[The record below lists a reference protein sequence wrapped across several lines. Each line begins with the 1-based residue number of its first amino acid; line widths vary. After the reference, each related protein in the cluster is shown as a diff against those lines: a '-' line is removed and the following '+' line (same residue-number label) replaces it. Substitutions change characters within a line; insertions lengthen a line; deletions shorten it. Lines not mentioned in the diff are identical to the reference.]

1 MRKLKNV
8 KLFESF
14 DQEEEIPF
22 FFPRPVTIMGKVYSN
37 THELEKDYDLG
48 GIMNTE
54 DGLRFMC
61 TNKPEGL
68 TLDELVAFL
77 NQEEEEEEDFNQEEE
92 EDM

>member
-14 DQEEEIPF
+14 DHEEEIPF
-22 FFPRPVTIMGKVYSN
+22 VFPRPVTIMGKVYRD

-54 DGLRFMC
+54 DGLRFMSMS
-61 TNKPEGL
+61 NKPEGL
-68 TLDELVAFL
+68 TLDELVDFL
-77 NQEEEEEEDFNQEEE
+77 NQEEEEID
-92 EDM
+92 DDPY

>member
-22 FFPRPVTIMGKVYSN
+22 VFPRPVTIMGKVYSN

-61 TNKPEGL
+61 TNNPEGL

-77 NQEEEEEEDFNQEEE
+77 NHEEEEDSNQEEE
-92 EDM
+92 GDT